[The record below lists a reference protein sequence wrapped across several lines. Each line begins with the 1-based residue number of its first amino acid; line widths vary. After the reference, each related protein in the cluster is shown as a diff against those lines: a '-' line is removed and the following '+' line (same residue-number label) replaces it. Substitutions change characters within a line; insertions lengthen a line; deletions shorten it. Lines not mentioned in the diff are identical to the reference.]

1 MVFVV
6 RQGGVA
12 TVVAVFVP
20 GRIECAVFATASF
33 LAQAPTVASAL
44 ALFRLTQALAVLRRG

>member
-6 RQGGVA
+6 RQGGEA
-12 TVVAVFVP
+12 TAVAVFVP
-20 GRIECAVFATASF
+20 GRIECAAFATASY

-44 ALFRLTQALAVLRRG
+44 VLFRLTRALAVFRRG